1 MVRSVATALVL
12 LLASTALASAADFEV
27 DMLNKGPD
35 GNMVFEPP
43 LTKVAV
49 GDTVTF
55 VAKDKG
61 HNAETIPGMLPDG
74 AMPIKGQISQDVTV
88 NFTVPGVYGIKC
100 LPHFS
105 LGMVAL
111 VLVGDTPPAN
121 LDAAKAA
128 QLPPL
133 AKKRLDLLFAQLAP

>member
-1 MVRSVATALVL
+1 MVRSVTAALIL
-12 LLASTALASAADFEV
+12 LLGSTALASAADFEV

-35 GNMVFEPP
+35 GAMVFEPP

-49 GDTVTF
+49 GDTVNF

-61 HNAETIPGMLPDG
+61 HDAETIPGMLPDG
-74 AMPIKGQISQDVTV
+74 ATPIKGQLSQDVSVT
-88 NFTVPGVYGIKC
+88 FTVPGVYGIKC

-105 LGMVAL
+105 MGMVAL
-111 VLVGDTPPAN
+111 VVVGDAPAN

-128 QLPPL
+128 QVPPL
-133 AKKRLDLLFAQLAP
+133 AKKRLDPLFAQLAP